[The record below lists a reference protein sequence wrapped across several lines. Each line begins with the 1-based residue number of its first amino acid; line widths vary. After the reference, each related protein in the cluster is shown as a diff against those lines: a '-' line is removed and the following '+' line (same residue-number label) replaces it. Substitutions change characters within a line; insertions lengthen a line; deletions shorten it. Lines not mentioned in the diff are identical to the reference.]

1 MDRLLLPRFIAQWQR
16 DHNELSEAWC
26 EALQNAVLAF
36 SDQQIVTG
44 IAILVSAYVQIF
56 CGLQLYH
63 WQIAVD
69 LALFSSITHLTTLTC
84 LRDYFR
90 ERKSLRTIRL
100 IFMGTIGIM
109 LSVAL
114 GTTGHQAVVHE
125 TGQVVDLAT
134 MAAWCLFQTSSIN
147 DKSETDYPYNWLYM
161 CILLSYLTVSYIT
174 RAVQLLPPSTR
185 WRRRVLRR
193 IPNNFVITWL
203 RYLRKK
209 ALDSRSLFWVIA
221 HNLLLSVYCPGK
233 AAADLYKS
241 TAVEVRAVSRSRCH
255 RRSADSCYRLRG

>member
-1 MDRLLLPRFIAQWQR
+1 MDRLFLPRFIAQWQR
-16 DHNELSEAWC
+16 DHNELSEAWR

-44 IAILVSAYVQIF
+44 IAILLSAYVQIS
-56 CGLQLYH
+56 CGLQVYH
-63 WQIAVD
+63 WQVAVD
-69 LALFSSITHLTTLTC
+69 LAFFSSITHLTTITC

-90 ERKSLRTIRL
+90 KRRSLRTIRL
-100 IFMGTIGIM
+100 ILMGTIGLM

-114 GTTGHQAVVHE
+114 GTTGYD
-125 TGQVVDLAT
+125 VDHT
-134 MAAWCLFQTSSIN
+134 SFAAWCLFQTKSIN
-147 DKSETDYPYNWLYM
+147 YVADLPYNWFYM
-161 CILLSYLTVSYIT
+161 GILLSYLTVSYIS
-174 RAVQLLPPSTR
+174 RAVQLFPPSTR

-193 IPNNFVITWL
+193 IPSNFVMSWL

-209 ALDSRSLFWVIA
+209 ALDSRTLFWEIA

-241 TAVEVRAVSRSRCH
+241 TAVEVRAVPRSRCH
-255 RRSADSCYRLRG
+255 WKSADSCYRLRG